1 MKNILE
7 KNSLSAVNKTNHAFK
22 LSEDRFERL
31 ISEVEDYAI
40 ILLDV
45 QGTISSWNKGAE
57 RIKGYSAE
65 EIIGKSFKVFYT
77 TEDKESGLP
86 DKLLKAAIE
95 EGRAN
100 HEGWRLRKDGTRFWG
115 SITLTAL
122 HDDSGKTAGV
132 LKVTRDLTERKK
144 TEDRLSNYAELL
156 RLKNED
162 LTRSEERY
170 HKMISEVNDYAIIL
184 LDKDGKI
191 LDWNKGAERV
201 KGYTAAEIIGKS
213 FRLFYT
219 AEDKAANLP
228 DQLLRRAFENGWV
241 THEGWRVRKD
251 GGRFWASVTITALH
265 DNAGQIIGYSK
276 VTKDLTERKVTEDRL
291 SIYTEELRQ
300 RNEELRQSEERY
312 HKMIEEVQD
321 YAILLLDKEGI
332 VQNWNTGAAL
342 LKGYTA
348 AEIVGQSFK
357 TFYTPEDIA
366 GKLPDR
372 LLHEAKINGKTI
384 SEGWRVRKDGSKFWG
399 SVVITALHND
409 NGNVIGFS
417 KVTRDLTERK
427 HAEDEMKAAAI
438 VLKDQNKVLENLNSE
453 LSAFAYIV
461 SHDLKEPIRKI
472 RIFSARQREEG
483 KSLEQIT
490 EYSHKIED
498 SAAKMQKMMEDV
510 LAYSELSAGIMF
522 EPINLNN
529 IIAIVKNDIELLIE
543 EKQVNIYT
551 DKLPIINGIQ
561 HQLYQLFLN
570 LFTNAIK
577 FSKPAEKPEI
587 KITSK
592 QVWSKEVSAQAD
604 IPHQH
609 FHEISFADNGIG
621 FPQEY
626 AKKIFEVFHKLHPKH
641 ESSGSGIGL
650 AIAKKVM
657 INHSGW
663 IITESE
669 VNKGTTFKLYFPV
682 ADY

>member
-1 MKNILE
+1 MKNLLE
-7 KNSLSAVNKTNHAFK
+7 QNFQSAAHTTNPTFK
-22 LSEDRFERL
+22 LSEDRFEK
-31 ISEVEDYAI
+31 IIAEVEDYAI
-40 ILLDV
+40 ILLDI

-65 EIIGKSFKVFYT
+65 EITGKSFKVFYT
-77 TEDKESGLP
+77 KEDKEDGLP
-86 DKLLKAAIE
+86 ERLLKTAIE
-95 EGRAN
+95 DGRAN

-115 SITLTAL
+115 NITLTAL
-122 HDDSGKTAGV
+122 HDDSGLITGI

-144 TEDRLSNYAELL
+144 AEDRLSNYAELL

-170 HKMISEVNDYAIIL
+170 HKMISEVSDYAIIL
-184 LDKDGKI
+184 LDKDGKVI
-191 LDWNKGAERV
+191 DWNKGAERV
-201 KGYTAAEIIGKS
+201 KGYKAEEIIGKS

-219 AEDKAANLP
+219 AEDKAANIP
-228 DQLLRRAFENGWV
+228 EQILRDAFENEWV
-241 THEGWRVRKD
+241 TREGWRIRKD
-251 GGRFWASVTITALH
+251 GSRFWASITITALRDDH
-265 DNAGQIIGYSK
+265 HEIIGYSK
-276 VTKDLTERKVTEDRL
+276 VTKDLTDKKIAEDRL
-291 SIYTEELRQ
+291 SIYTEELKQ

-321 YAILLLDKEGI
+321 YAILMLDQGGI
-332 VQNWNTGAAL
+332 IQNWNAGAAL

-348 AEIVGQSFK
+348 SEIIGRSFK
-357 TFYTPEDIA
+357 TFYTSEDIA
-366 GKLPDR
+366 SKLPDK
-372 LLHEAKINGKTI
+372 LLHEAKVHGKAV

-399 SVVITALHND
+399 SVVITALHN
-409 NGNVIGFS
+409 NSGGIIGYS

-427 HAEDEMKAAAI
+427 HAEDEMKAAAV

-472 RIFSARQREEG
+472 RVFSARQREEG
-483 KSLEQIT
+483 KSPAQIS

-522 EPINLNN
+522 EPVNLNE
-529 IIAIVKNDIELLIE
+529 IISIVKNDVELLIE
-543 EKQVNIYT
+543 EKQANIYT
-551 DKLPIINGIQ
+551 DNLPVISGIR
-561 HQLYQLFLN
+561 HQLHQLFLN

-577 FSKPAEKPEI
+577 FSRPAEKLEI
-587 KITSK
+587 KITLK
-592 QVWSKEVSAQAD
+592 QVWDKEISMQAD
-604 IPHQH
+604 ILHQH
-609 FHEISFADNGIG
+609 FHEISFSDNGIG

-626 AKKIFEVFHKLHPKH
+626 SKKIFEVFHKLHPKH

-650 AIAKKVM
+650 AIVKKVM
-657 INHSGW
+657 LNHSGW
-663 IITESE
+663 VAAESE

-682 ADY
+682 AGY

>member
-1 MKNILE
+1 MKNTLE
-7 KNSLSAVNKTNHAFK
+7 KNSQSAVNKTNHAFK

-57 RIKGYSAE
+57 RIKGYRAE

-77 TEDKESGLP
+77 SEDKESGLP
-86 DKLLKAAIE
+86 DKLLKAAIH

-122 HDDSGKTAGV
+122 HDDNGTTAGI

-144 TEDRLSNYAELL
+144 AEDRLSNYAELL
-156 RLKNED
+156 RIKNED

-201 KGYTAAEIIGKS
+201 KGYTADEIIGKS

-219 AEDKAANLP
+219 SEDKTANLP
-228 DQLLRRAFENGWV
+228 NQLLYIAFEKGWV

-276 VTKDLTERKVTEDRL
+276 VTKDLTERKITEDRL
-291 SIYTEELRQ
+291 SIYTEELKQ

-312 HKMIEEVQD
+312 HKMISEVQD

-332 VQNWNTGAAL
+332 VQNWNAGAAL
-342 LKGYTA
+342 LKGYTS
-348 AEIVGQSFK
+348 AEIIGRSFK
-357 TFYTPEDIA
+357 TFYTPEDIV
-366 GKLPDR
+366 GKLPDK
-372 LLHEAKINGKTI
+372 LLHEAEINGKAI
-384 SEGWRVRKDGSKFWG
+384 SEGWRVRKDGTKFWG
-399 SVVITALHND
+399 SVVITALHNND
-409 NGNVIGFS
+409 GFVIGFS

-427 HAEDEMKAAAI
+427 HAEDEMKAAAV

-472 RIFSARQREEG
+472 RIFSGRQREAD
-483 KSLEQIT
+483 KSLAQII

-522 EPINLNN
+522 EPVNLNDV
-529 IIAIVKNDIELLIE
+529 IAIVKNDIELLIE
-543 EKQVNIYT
+543 EKQAGIYT
-551 DKLPIINGIQ
+551 DKLPVVSGIQ

-577 FSKPAEKPEI
+577 FSRPSEKLEI
-587 KITSK
+587 KITLK
-592 QVWSKEVSAQAD
+592 QVWSKEISAQAD
-604 IPHQH
+604 ILHQH
-609 FHEISFADNGIG
+609 FHEISFTDNGIG

-626 AKKIFEVFHKLHPKH
+626 AQKIFEVFHKLHSKH
-641 ESSGSGIGL
+641 ESAGSGIGL

-663 IITESE
+663 IIAESE
-669 VNKGTTFKLYFPV
+669 VGKGTTFKLYFPV
-682 ADY
+682 AGY